1 MATVMIYYSREDG
14 DYDDYNLYL
23 IPGINN
29 STGLLFPD
37 IDVSSYYSDYP
48 RQKKSFSVSGS
59 LGYVSIDTNTA
70 QKFAFYIKRKDGY
83 MDYSGN
89 LCTCNSGTPNYECY
103 HCKVAG
109 DVYNVDTRFV
119 STCYVKPNDQY
130 LYINSD
136 YENIH
141 PQNINTLNDGS
152 EFGLTHTVE
161 IYQDYNNKQNVIIP
175 EEDNTSSEWIEYG
188 VAGYDDLVLLYLEG
202 KTYNIGENMDLSIDS
217 DALNAEKAD
226 ALQIV
231 EKQIANALFQIGEV
245 PADFDEAA
253 FVADVDAY
261 KATKDASLANTIDYL
276 KKRIDARANLI

>member
-1 MATVMIYYSREDG
+1 MIYYSREDG

-23 IPGINN
+23 IPGTNN

-48 RQKKSFSVSGS
+48 SQKKSFSVSGS
-59 LGYVSIDTNTA
+59 LGYVAIDTNTA
-70 QKFAFYIKRKDGY
+70 QKCAFYIKRKDGY

-89 LCTCNSGTPNYECY
+89 LCSCNSGTPNYECY
-103 HCKVAG
+103 HCKITG
-109 DVYNVDTRFV
+109 DVYDIDTRFV
-119 STCYVKPNDQY
+119 STAYVKPNDQY
-130 LYINSD
+130 LYTSSAFTT
-136 YENIH
+136 IH
-141 PQNINTLNDGS
+141 PQAVRTLPAEGVEDEFAMTERIEIHEDYINKFIVDIPAEENNINTHLEMG
-152 EFGLTHTVE
+152 V
-161 IYQDYNNKQNVIIP
+161 NN
-175 EEDNTSSEWIEYG
+175 
-188 VAGYDDLVLLYLEG
+188 YDDLVLLYLEG

-231 EKQIANALFQIGEV
+231 EKQIANAIFQIGEV
-245 PADFDEAA
+245 PADFDEVA
-253 FVADVDAY
+253 FVADVEAY